1 MLCGRN
7 NSREARVARPIV
19 LSALSFRIGALAR
32 CLFRI
37 GEQAFGDVFSCGG
50 CLVSTASHDL
60 HVSSG
65 NGSCSAFA
73 SSRGAR
79 IQTSRSSSVVR
90 ITGIAFGW
98 ADDCVRRC
106 GQEAIGEMRS
116 DIRASTSYP
125 AVIFM
130 GERKASR
137 AVVSISIYE
146 KRPRRNFTKFRY
158 RGCGG
163 RPLDTTARQAVSFVV
178 PARPTGRTRR
188 PATSRAG

>member
-1 MLCGRN
+1 MRAAFSGSANRHSATCFMRRLPCQH
-7 NSREARVARPIV
+7 REP
-19 LSALSFRIGALAR
+19 
-32 CLFRI
+32 
-37 GEQAFGDVFSCGG
+37 
-50 CLVSTASHDL
+50 
-60 HVSSG
+60 
-65 NGSCSAFA
+65 
-73 SSRGAR
+73 
-79 IQTSRSSSVVR
+79 RSSTYIRRLPLQRLRLIPRRAYSDIALLIVR
-90 ITGIAFGW
+90 QDHRHRLRMDRL
-98 ADDCVRRC
+98 DDCVRRC
-106 GQEAIGEMRS
+106 GQEAIDEMRS

-125 AVIFM
+125 AVIFT

-146 KRPRRNFTKFRY
+146 KRPRRSFTKFRY